1 VSLQL
6 WQTIAATAA
15 AEMLPIHS
23 HVAQSIEEF
32 QRIRERHA
40 CTPVELLE
48 KNGVLSAD
56 AKMLLVH
63 SMFLSQSDL
72 NKLDPEKHV
81 LGLCPASAVQF
92 GFPCNYPA
100 WRANGLQVAL
110 GTDAACS
117 NDNMD
122 VQGELRLLAGG
133 GVFGVWSSQES
144 AEFLEGGSDAQAAG
158 VQAVRQVSSS
168 SYHMHVSSSSYDTQA
183 VRQALLR
190 ASSEWNKPGE
200 LLKTVTSVPGSL
212 HPALPVGAIRSGALA
227 NLLFVRLDHP
237 NMWPSL
243 APLRGVCFSS
253 LAPAIDGLMVA
264 GKWVGQRGNFHQSV
278 VRSERYERHRQEADR
293 RFADLLVRAGIR

>member
-1 VSLQL
+1 
-6 WQTIAATAA
+6 
-15 AEMLPIHS
+15 
-23 HVAQSIEEF
+23 
-32 QRIRERHA
+32 
-40 CTPVELLE
+40 
-48 KNGVLSAD
+48 
-56 AKMLLVH
+56 
-63 SMFLSQSDL
+63 
-72 NKLDPEKHV
+72 
-81 LGLCPASAVQF
+81 
-92 GFPCNYPA
+92 
-100 WRANGLQVAL
+100 
-110 GTDAACS
+110 
-117 NDNMD
+117 MD

-133 GVFGVWSSQES
+133 GVFGVWSSQQS
-144 AEFLEGGSDAQAAG
+144 AEFLQGGSDAQAAG
-158 VQAVRQVSSS
+158 VQAVRQE
-168 SYHMHVSSSSYDTQA
+168 
-183 VRQALLR
+183 LLR
-190 ASSEWNKPGE
+190 ASSEWNKPVE

>member
-1 VSLQL
+1 MQL

-32 QRIRERHA
+32 QRIRERHG

-48 KNGVLSAD
+48 KSGVLSAN

-63 SMFLSQSDL
+63 SMFISQSDL
-72 NKLDPEKHV
+72 NKLDPDKHV

-92 GFPCNYPA
+92 GFPCHYPA

-133 GVFGVWSSQES
+133 GVFGVWSSQQS
-144 AEFLEGGSDAQAAG
+144 AEFLQGGSDAQAAG
-158 VQAVRQVSSS
+158 VQAVRQE
-168 SYHMHVSSSSYDTQA
+168 
-183 VRQALLR
+183 LLR
-190 ASSEWNKPGE
+190 ASSEWNKPVE

>member
-1 VSLQL
+1 MSLQL

-32 QRIRERHA
+32 QRIRERHG

-48 KNGVLSAD
+48 KSGVLSAN

-63 SMFLSQSDL
+63 SMFISQSDL
-72 NKLDPEKHV
+72 NKLDPDKHV

-92 GFPCNYPA
+92 GFPCHYPA

-133 GVFGVWSSQES
+133 GVFGVWSSQQS
-144 AEFLEGGSDAQAAG
+144 AEFLQGGSDAQAAG
-158 VQAVRQVSSS
+158 VQAVRQE
-168 SYHMHVSSSSYDTQA
+168 
-183 VRQALLR
+183 LLR
-190 ASSEWNKPGE
+190 ASSEWNKPVE

>member
-1 VSLQL
+1 MQL

-32 QRIRERHA
+32 QRIRERHG

-48 KNGVLSAD
+48 KSGVLSAN

-63 SMFLSQSDL
+63 SMFISQSDL
-72 NKLDPEKHV
+72 NKLDPDKHV

-92 GFPCNYPA
+92 GFPCHYPA

-133 GVFGVWSSQES
+133 GVFGVWSSQQS
-144 AEFLEGGSDAQAAG
+144 AEFLQGGSDAQAAG
-158 VQAVRQVSSS
+158 VQAVRQE
-168 SYHMHVSSSSYDTQA
+168 
-183 VRQALLR
+183 LLR
-190 ASSEWNKPGE
+190 ASSEWNKPVE

-227 NLLFVRLDHP
+227 NILFVRLDHP

>member
-1 VSLQL
+1 MSLQL

-133 GVFGVWSSQES
+133 GVFGVWSSQQS
-144 AEFLEGGSDAQAAG
+144 AEFLQGGSDAQAAG
-158 VQAVRQVSSS
+158 VQAVRQE
-168 SYHMHVSSSSYDTQA
+168 
-183 VRQALLR
+183 LLR
-190 ASSEWNKPGE
+190 ASSEWNKPVE

>member
-32 QRIRERHA
+32 QRIRERHG

-48 KNGVLSAD
+48 KSGVLSAN

-63 SMFLSQSDL
+63 SMFISQSDL
-72 NKLDPEKHV
+72 NKLDPDKHV

-92 GFPCNYPA
+92 GFPCHYPA

-133 GVFGVWSSQES
+133 GVFGVWSSQQS
-144 AEFLEGGSDAQAAG
+144 AEFLQGGSDAQAAG
-158 VQAVRQVSSS
+158 VQAVRQE
-168 SYHMHVSSSSYDTQA
+168 
-183 VRQALLR
+183 LLR
-190 ASSEWNKPGE
+190 ASSEWNKPVE

-227 NLLFVRLDHP
+227 NILFVRLDHP

>member
-1 VSLQL
+1 MQL

-32 QRIRERHA
+32 QRIRERHG

-48 KNGVLSAD
+48 KSGVLSAN

-63 SMFLSQSDL
+63 SMFISQSDL
-72 NKLDPEKHV
+72 NKLDPDKHV

-92 GFPCNYPA
+92 GFPCHYPA

-133 GVFGVWSSQES
+133 GVFGVWSSQQS
-144 AEFLEGGSDAQAAG
+144 AEFLQGGSDAQAAG
-158 VQAVRQVSSS
+158 VQAVRQE
-168 SYHMHVSSSSYDTQA
+168 
-183 VRQALLR
+183 LLR

>member
-1 VSLQL
+1 MSLQL

-32 QRIRERHA
+32 QRIRERHG

-48 KNGVLSAD
+48 KSGVLSAN

-63 SMFLSQSDL
+63 SMFISQSDL
-72 NKLDPEKHV
+72 NKLDPDKHV

-92 GFPCNYPA
+92 GFPCHYPA

-133 GVFGVWSSQES
+133 GVFGVWSSQQS
-144 AEFLEGGSDAQAAG
+144 AEFLQGGSDAQAAG
-158 VQAVRQVSSS
+158 VQAVRQE
-168 SYHMHVSSSSYDTQA
+168 
-183 VRQALLR
+183 LLR
-190 ASSEWNKPGE
+190 ASSEWNKPVE

-227 NLLFVRLDHP
+227 NILFVRLDHP